1 MLNRIADVTIIA
13 VAVVLAPIFAIITLT
28 FQIILADRV
37 AANGLLTLTV
47 REPWRPQAWRAQRT
61 GVLMLAAVQFH
72 QYTFC
77 RLAAVA

>member
-1 MLNRIADVTIIA
+1 MLNRIADSTIIA

-47 REPWRPQAWRAQRT
+47 CEPWRPQALRAQRT
-61 GVLMLAAVQFH
+61 GVLILATVQFH
-72 QYTFC
+72 RYNFC